1 MRKAILSVLPL
12 LLLAFAGAAN
22 AYTVV
27 LQAHN
32 QRSNS
37 GTLST
42 LVWKTCPGSP
52 PFSAPCINATT
63 PWAVLNGVTGSTAV
77 WDWNPATQV
86 LSSTGRYEATSHLS
100 SNPQGSPVINDRV
113 VDLVIDLTNLTTS
126 ATSYRCVEGTFL
138 ASVGANGCL
147 NTSTGF
153 DFVNSSAALYNVG
166 GAANCVQRTVNGLDP
181 VNGDDSSTGNPRGL
195 QTAAA
200 TGSCD
205 AVDGGFG
212 LYTKLS
218 DTTTTPGGT
227 LRISNGTDI
236 LLPSTNYM
244 TFVAVPDAIND
255 GPIQARTGL
264 AESINVLAN
273 DNAFAD
279 PVTVAVTTA
288 PTKGTAT
295 VVGSP
300 GAKAAIRIN
309 YTADVGATGTDSF
322 VYTATDA
329 DNVTTDTATVS
340 INILAFGANDDSAST
355 RLNTATNIPIGA
367 NDLGF
372 TDPVTVTIV
381 VPPNQGGGAVAA
393 ASGAAAGQ
401 TVAYTPAAA
410 LGTPTYTETFTYQMT
425 DGTLTDSGVVTVTVN
440 NAVPDAKVGAIT
452 ISTAGV
458 APLNAT
464 GSFTAPG
471 AGGSLGDGGTVT
483 INPQGSKGTATVV
496 GSAITYTVSDAAF
509 FTGTDNFT
517 YVITDTDGETDSGV
531 VTVTIPA
538 VTPTLANGAITTASG
553 TASAPLALVFTPGN
567 GTLAQHTLAVTGLAG
582 KGTCALS
589 GTSVTY
595 TPNAGS
601 TGSDSCIVTITD
613 ENGTGQSDTGT
624 ISLTITG
631 GGGGGGGAQLPSSG
645 AVDLWSLTLLA
656 GLPLLRRRRRAAV

>member
-12 LLLAFAGAAN
+12 VLLAVANAAN

-42 LVWKTCPGSP
+42 LIWKTCPAAP
-52 PFSAPCINATT
+52 TFSAPCVNTGTT
-63 PWAVLNGVTGSTAV
+63 WAGLNGVVGSTAV

-86 LSSTGRYEATSHLS
+86 LSSTGRYEATSFIS
-100 SNPQGSPVINDRV
+100 SNPQGSPVIDDRV
-113 VDLVIDLTNLTTS
+113 VDLVIDLANSVTT
-126 ATSYRCVEGTFL
+126 ATSYRCIEGTFL

-153 DFVNSSAALYNVG
+153 DFLNNSLALYNVG

-200 TGSCD
+200 TGGCD

-212 LYTKLS
+212 LYTKLT

-227 LRISNGTDI
+227 LRISNGIDI

-300 GAKAAIRIN
+300 GAKAGIRIN
-309 YTADVGATGTDSF
+309 YTADVGTTGADSF

-340 INILAFGANDDSAST
+340 INILAFGANDDMATT
-355 RLNTATNIPIGA
+355 RLNAPVNIPVGA

-372 TDPVTVTIV
+372 ANPVTVTIV
-381 VPPNQGGGAVAA
+381 VPPNQGG
-393 ASGAAAGQ
+393 SAGRPGRPGRG
-401 TVAYTPAAA
+401 VPAGRCPGHAD
-410 LGTPTYTETFTYQMT
+410 LHRDLHLPD
-425 DGTLTDSGVVTVTVN
+425 DGRHADRFRRR
-440 NAVPDAKVGAIT
+440 D
-452 ISTAGV
+452 
-458 APLNAT
+458 
-464 GSFTAPG
+464 
-471 AGGSLGDGGTVT
+471 GDGQQRG
-483 INPQGSKGTATVV
+483 PRCESWRHH
-496 GSAITYTVSDAAF
+496 DL
-509 FTGTDNFT
+509 
-517 YVITDTDGETDSGV
+517 DS
-531 VTVTIPA
+531 
-538 VTPTLANGAITTASG
+538 
-553 TASAPLALVFTPGN
+553 
-567 GTLAQHTLAVTGLAG
+567 
-582 KGTCALS
+582 
-589 GTSVTY
+589 
-595 TPNAGS
+595 
-601 TGSDSCIVTITD
+601 
-613 ENGTGQSDTGT
+613 
-624 ISLTITG
+624 
-631 GGGGGGGAQLPSSG
+631 
-645 AVDLWSLTLLA
+645 
-656 GLPLLRRRRRAAV
+656 RRRAPERYGQLHGARCRGQPR